1 MKNDPEH
8 SGQTNLRAEVRTE
21 IRKKASVEFIPGKN
35 EMAYHFKL
43 KDFSSTGLGI
53 IVRKD
58 SNVLKHI
65 KIGDI
70 LTMKY
75 YPEEAAAHPVFHQT
89 QIKHISEPDP
99 GKQQDHLLVGL
110 FILE

>member
-1 MKNDPEH
+1 MKNDSEH
-8 SGQTNLRAEVRTE
+8 DGQTNLRAETRTE
-21 IRKKASVEFIPGKN
+21 TRKKASVEFIPGKN
-35 EMAYHFKL
+35 EMTYHFKL
-43 KDFSSTGLGI
+43 KNFSSTGLGI

-75 YPEEAAAHPVFHQT
+75 YSEASSAHPVFHQT

-99 GKQQDHLLVGL
+99 EKQQDHLLVGL
-110 FILE
+110 SILD